1 MNILVAPNT
10 MKGSL
15 SAAVFSKIIEN
26 AFRSVSPVFNIR
38 RLPIADGG
46 DFTGSIL
53 NEALGAKVITVS
65 VSGPLMRPV
74 EASFGV
80 AGKTAVIEM
89 ASASGMCMLSADE
102 LNPEKTTTYGTGQLL
117 NRAIELGCERIIL
130 GVGGSATV
138 DGGIG
143 LLDALGYK
151 FFDIMGKKLPGL
163 ATSLHAV
170 HTVGLPSETGSTPEI
185 IILCDVNNPL
195 LGNNG
200 AARVFGPQK
209 GADTEMIVRLENGL
223 KNWAGVLESLSGK
236 DLCDLPG
243 MGAAGGISSALVA
256 FYNATPVMGAQYVF
270 DILKLDIHLDWA
282 EWVITG
288 EGRIDAQSLALK
300 GPVAL
305 AARAKAAG
313 KPVIALA
320 GSIEGEVNQLFDA
333 AFSIVK
339 GPVSLEASMLN
350 ASELVY
356 STARQIAGLLLRS
369 HPLSQKLHDHYSIIY
384 NCILQNDLKK
394 AHEYLSAID
403 DGMSVH
409 WYLMGLLH
417 KKEQKWG
424 GALNS
429 FLRTLEIDPGNPYAQ
444 SNIDMIKS
452 ILSYANPH
460 LSDI

>member
-15 SAAVFSKIIEN
+15 SAAEFSIIIEN

-46 DFTGSIL
+46 DFTGPIL
-53 NEALGAKVITVS
+53 IEALKAEVITIRVS
-65 VSGPLMRPV
+65 DPLNRQV

-89 ASASGMCMLSADE
+89 ASASGMSLLSADE
-102 LNPEKTTTYGTGQLL
+102 LNPEKTTTYGTGQLFK
-117 NRAIELGCERIIL
+117 RALDLGCERIIL

-143 LLDALGYK
+143 LLDALGFR
-151 FFDIMGKKLPGL
+151 FFDKMGKKLPGL

-209 GADTEMIVRLENGL
+209 GADPEMIDRLEEGL
-223 KNWAGVLESLSGK
+223 KNWIGILESLSDK
-236 DLCDLPG
+236 NLRDLQG
-243 MGAAGGISSALVA
+243 MGAAGGISSALMA
-256 FYNATPVMGAQYVF
+256 FFDATPVMGAEYVF
-270 DILKLDIHLDWA
+270 DILNLDRHLEWA
-282 EWVITG
+282 DWVITG
-288 EGRIDAQSLALK
+288 EGRIDLQSLALK
-300 GPVAL
+300 APIAL
-305 AARAKAAG
+305 AARAKVAA

-320 GSIEGEVNQLFDA
+320 GSIEGEVDQLFDA

-339 GPVSLEASMLN
+339 GPVSQEESMLN

-356 STARQIAGLLLRS
+356 FTARQVAGLLLKS
-369 HPLSQKLHDHYSIIY
+369 HSVSQKRHDRYSIVY
-384 NCILQNDLKK
+384 NCILKNDIKK
-394 AHEYLSAID
+394 AREYLSGID
-403 DGMSVH
+403 EGMSVH
-409 WYLMGLLH
+409 WYLLGLIY
-417 KKEQKWG
+417 KKEQNWG

-452 ILSYANPH
+452 ILSYTNPH
-460 LSDI
+460 LSDP

>member
-1 MNILVAPNT
+1 MNILAAPNT

-15 SAAVFSKIIEN
+15 SADAFSRIIEN

-46 DFTGSIL
+46 DFTGPIL
-53 NEALGAKVITVS
+53 NEAFGAKVITVS
-65 VSGPLMRPV
+65 VCDPLMRPV

-89 ASASGMCMLSADE
+89 ASASGMGLLSSDE

-117 NRAIELGCERIIL
+117 KRALDLGCERIIL
-130 GVGGSATV
+130 GAGGSATV

-143 LLDALGYK
+143 LLDALGFC
-151 FFDIMGKKLPGL
+151 FFDKMGKNLPGL

-170 HTVGLPSETGSTPEI
+170 HTVELPSESGSTPEI

-195 LGNNG
+195 LGDNG

-209 GADTEMIVRLENGL
+209 GAGPEMVVRLEEGL
-223 KNWAGVLESLSGK
+223 NNWAEVLESLSGK
-236 DLCDLPG
+236 NLRDVAG
-243 MGAAGGISSALVA
+243 MGAAGGISTALVT
-256 FYNATPVMGAQYVF
+256 FFNATPVTGAQYIF
-270 DILKLDIHLDWA
+270 DILNLDRHLEWA

-288 EGRIDAQSLALK
+288 EGKIDEQSFALK
-300 GPVAL
+300 APMAL
-305 AARAKAAG
+305 AARAHDAG

-320 GSIEGEVNQLFDA
+320 GSIEGEVDQLFDA

-339 GPVSLEASMLN
+339 GPMSLEESILN

-356 STARQIAGLLLRS
+356 STARQVAGLLLRS
-369 HPLSQKLHDHYSIIY
+369 HSISKKLHDHYSIIY
-384 NCILQNDLKK
+384 NCISQNDLKK
-394 AHEYLSAID
+394 AHEFLSGID
-403 DGMSVH
+403 EGLAVH
-409 WYLMGLLH
+409 WYLLGLLY
-417 KKEQKWG
+417 KKEQNWG

-452 ILSYANPH
+452 ILRYTNPH
-460 LSDI
+460 ISDP